1 MKIVIL
7 AGGTGTRLWPL
18 SRQKKPKQLQS
29 FVTDATLLQETLKR
43 VDFVKPSD
51 VYIAT
56 NELFLED
63 VKDQAK
69 PFKIPSKN
77 FIIEPALRDTAPC
90 IGLAATYLA
99 AHGFANEVMCILY
112 ADHVVQ
118 HKDEF
123 VKLLKK
129 AAELAK
135 KENTLNIIEVKAKFP
150 NVHLGYV
157 KIGRLLKH
165 EDGVDIY
172 AFEKFTEKPDLETAR
187 KFLASYK
194 YLWNTGF
201 YVWKVSTILEKF
213 AKHLPKTAQHLKK
226 IETSI
231 GTPKEASTLKK
242 VYPLC
247 ERISIDYGV
256 MEKVDPKEVR
266 IIPGDLGWSD
276 IGTWEA
282 IFDELT
288 TNTTDNLIKANHIG
302 VDNQGTLVYGHDKK
316 RLIATVGLK
325 NIVIVDT
332 PDALLICQK
341 GRSQEVKKI
350 VEQLQKEKKEYL
362 L

>member
-18 SRQKKPKQLQS
+18 SRQNKPKQLQS
-29 FVTDATLLQETLKR
+29 FVTHATLLQETLRR

-51 VYIAT
+51 IYIST
-56 NELFLED
+56 NELFLDD
-63 VKDQAK
+63 VKKQAK
-69 PFKIPSKN
+69 PFKIPQKN

-99 AHGFANEVMCILY
+99 AQGFANEVMSIIY
-112 ADHVVQ
+112 ADHIVQ

-123 VKLLKK
+123 EKLLKV
-129 AAELAK
+129 ATDIAK

-150 NVHLGYV
+150 SVHLGYV
-157 KIGRLLKH
+157 KIGSLLKQVQ
-165 EDGVDIY
+165 GVDVY

-213 AKHLPKTAQHLKK
+213 KKHLPKTASQLKK
-226 IETSI
+226 IEKVI
-231 GTPKEASTLKK
+231 GTPKEMAVLKK
-242 VYPLC
+242 EYPLC
-247 ERISIDYGV
+247 EKISIDYGV

-288 TNTTDNLIKANHIG
+288 LNPHDNLVKADHIG
-302 VDNQGTLVYGHDKK
+302 VDTQGSLIYGHSKK
-316 RLIATVGLK
+316 IIATVGLK

-350 VEQLQKEKKEYL
+350 VEQLKNEKRL
-362 L
+362 NVL

>member
-29 FVTDATLLQETLKR
+29 FVTNATLLQETLKR

-56 NELFLED
+56 NEIFLED
-63 VKDQAK
+63 VKEQAK
-69 PFKIPSKN
+69 PFKIPAKN

-99 AHGFANEVMCILY
+99 AHGFENEVMSIIY
-112 ADHVVQ
+112 ADHMVQ
-118 HKDEF
+118 QKSEF
-123 VKLLKK
+123 VKLLKVT
-129 AAELAK
+129 AEIAD
-135 KENTLNIIEVKAKFP
+135 KEDTLNIIEVKAKFP
-150 NVHLGYV
+150 SVHLGYV
-157 KIGRLLKH
+157 KIGSLLKQVK
-165 EDGVDIY
+165 GVDVY
-172 AFEKFTEKPDLETAR
+172 AFEKFTEKPDLETAQ

-213 AKHLPKTAQHLKK
+213 KKHQPKTAAQLKK
-226 IETSI
+226 IEKAI
-231 GTPKEASTLKK
+231 GTKSESAVLKK
-242 VYPLC
+242 EYPLC
-247 ERISIDYGV
+247 EKISIDYGV

-282 IFDELT
+282 IYDELT
-288 TNTTDNLIKANHIG
+288 TNTDDNLVKADHIG
-302 VDNQGTLVYGHDKK
+302 VDTEGSLIYGYPKK
-316 RLIATVGLK
+316 LIATVGLK

-350 VEQLQKEKKEYL
+350 VEQLKNEKKDRL

>member
-18 SRQKKPKQLQS
+18 SRQAKPKQLQS
-29 FVTDATLLQETLKR
+29 FVTNHTLLQDTLKR

-56 NELFLED
+56 NELFLDD
-63 VKDQAK
+63 VKEQAK
-69 PFKIPSKN
+69 PFKIPAKN

-90 IGLAATYLA
+90 IGLAASYLA
-99 AHGFANEVMCILY
+99 AHGFADEVMSIIY

-118 HKDEF
+118 HKEEF
-123 VKLLKK
+123 EKLLRI
-129 AAELAK
+129 ASEIAQ

-150 NVHLGYV
+150 SVHLGYV
-157 KIGRLLKH
+157 KIGSLLKQVK
-165 EDGVDIY
+165 GVDIY

-213 AKHLPKTAQHLKK
+213 KKHMPKTAAQLKK
-226 IETSI
+226 IEKAI
-231 GTPKEASTLKK
+231 GTSKEVSILKK
-242 VYPLC
+242 EYPLC
-247 ERISIDYGV
+247 EKISIDYGI

-282 IFDELT
+282 IYDELT
-288 TNTTDNLIKANHIG
+288 VNHHDNLVKAEHIG
-302 VDNQGTLVYGHDKK
+302 VDTQGSLIYGYSKK
-316 RLIATVGLK
+316 IIATVGLK

-350 VEQLQKEKKEYL
+350 VEQLKNEKKSHL

>member
-18 SRQKKPKQLQS
+18 SRQKKPKQLQRLVTNSTLLEDTLRRVS
-29 FVTDATLLQETLKR
+29 FVKS
-43 VDFVKPSD
+43 SD
-51 VYIAT
+51 IYIAT
-56 NELFLED
+56 NELFLVD
-63 VKDQAK
+63 VKNQAK
-69 PFKIPSKN
+69 PFKIPNKN

-99 AHGFANEVMCILY
+99 AHGFENEVMCVIY
-112 ADHVVQ
+112 ADHSVQ
-118 HKDEF
+118 NKKEF
-123 VKLLKK
+123 EKLLKV
-129 AAELAK
+129 AAELAE

-150 NVHLGYV
+150 STHLGYV
-157 KIGRLLKH
+157 KIGSLLKTVK
-165 EDGVDIY
+165 GVDIY

-201 YVWKVSTILEKF
+201 YVWKVSTILGKF
-213 AKHLPKTAQHLKK
+213 SKHLAKTAQQLKK
-226 IETSI
+226 IQTSI
-231 GTPKEASTLKK
+231 GTPNESSMLKK
-242 VYPLC
+242 EYPPC
-247 ERISIDYGV
+247 EKISIDYGI
-256 MEKVDPKEVR
+256 MEHVDPKEVR

-288 TNTTDNLIKANHIG
+288 TNTTDNLIKATHMG
-302 VDNQGTLVYGHDKK
+302 VETQGSLIYGSQKK
-316 RLIATVGLK
+316 LIATVGLK
-325 NIVIVDT
+325 NMVIIDT

-350 VEQLQKEKKEYL
+350 VEQLQKEKKNHL

>member
-18 SRQKKPKQLQS
+18 SRQNKPKQLQS
-29 FVTDATLLQETLKR
+29 FVTHATLLQETLKR

-51 VYIAT
+51 IYIAT
-56 NELFLED
+56 NELFLDD
-63 VKDQAK
+63 VKEQAK
-69 PFKIPSKN
+69 PFKIPAKN

-90 IGLAATYLA
+90 IGLAASYLA
-99 AHGFANEVMCILY
+99 AHGFADEVMSIIY

-123 VKLLKK
+123 EKLLIV
-129 AAELAK
+129 AAEIAK

-150 NVHLGYV
+150 SVHLGYV
-157 KIGRLLKH
+157 KIGSLIKQVK
-165 EDGVDIY
+165 GVDVY

-213 AKHLPKTAQHLKK
+213 KKHLPKTAAQLKK
-226 IETSI
+226 IEKVI
-231 GTPKEASTLKK
+231 GTAKEMSTLKK
-242 VYPLC
+242 EYPLC
-247 ERISIDYGV
+247 EKISIDYGV

-288 TNTTDNLIKANHIG
+288 VNQHDNLVKADHIG
-302 VDNQGTLVYGHDKK
+302 VDTQGSLIYGHGKK
-316 RLIATVGLK
+316 IIATVGLK

-350 VEQLQKEKKEYL
+350 VEQLKNEKRL
-362 L
+362 DVL